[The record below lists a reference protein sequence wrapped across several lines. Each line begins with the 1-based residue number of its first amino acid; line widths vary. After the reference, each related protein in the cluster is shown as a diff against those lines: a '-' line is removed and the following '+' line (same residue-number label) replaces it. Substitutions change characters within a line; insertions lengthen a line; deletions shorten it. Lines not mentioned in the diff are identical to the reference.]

1 MTVRY
6 KDYKRFRVTSRILLP
21 GEAPDEK
28 P

>member
-21 GEAPDEK
+21 GEAEEVK